1 MPLVLPPNLPEGVVG
16 LLGVRVGVADQSARA
31 RVAVKSLVAVK
42 RVGPSPVISV
52 LAQCRLVRV
61 VGSGGGRGGGREAR
75 MRRSRGVLGVEAVL
89 WKQQPGVAASR
100 TPPSSSSS
108 PRPRVLRASL
118 PSPDGP

>member
-31 RVAVKSLVAVK
+31 RVAVK